1 MSHVLAY
8 PYSVS
13 PIDSTAQG
21 SGERRD
27 TLQVHV
33 VWYTRQ
39 RPCCTLPDSQKPK
52 ADDMVE
58 WHHQL
63 HGCEFEQD
71 PGVGDGQE
79 SLVCSAWGR
88 KE

>member
-1 MSHVLAY
+1 M
-8 PYSVS
+8 
-13 PIDSTAQG
+13 DSTAQG

-33 VWYTRQ
+33 VWHTKH
-39 RPCCTLPDSQKPK
+39 RPCCTLPDSQKSKP
-52 ADDMVE
+52 DDMVE

-63 HGCEFEQD
+63 HGHEFEQD

-79 SLVCSAWGR
+79 SLVCSPWGR